1 MNQSPYP
8 PQSHTPL
15 SVRPPDPIDQITGKL
30 GQLYALLTSL
40 HADGLASLACPQNF
54 KTTCCGWRPNS
65 PRASATRSRNCLTP
79 LPAAPPDLYTP

>member
-1 MNQSPYP
+1 MHQSPSP

-40 HADGLASLACPQNF
+40 HGDGLDNFLGLSPELQDNLLWLA
-54 KTTCCGWRPNS
+54 
-65 PRASATRSRNCLTP
+65 AELTQSIRDTVTQ
-79 LPAAPPDLYTP
+79 LPYPTPSSST

>member
-15 SVRPPDPIDQITGKL
+15 SVRPPDPIDQITGKP

-40 HADGLASLACPQNF
+40 HADGLDSFLGLSPELQDNLLWLAAELTQSIRDTVTQLPYPTPCS
-54 KTTCCGWRPNS
+54 TT
-65 PRASATRSRNCLTP
+65 
-79 LPAAPPDLYTP
+79 